1 MHTKAL
7 PSTCVSKVTS
17 HSMLFVTTLEP
28 LKCGHHRDHH
38 CVSRIWRHPCFGG
51 FRYISCR
58 RFNVHLCCW
67 IVLSYISELCVCKK
81 ALPETTTMCT
91 SATITPV
98 VGSSSGGRHSYL
110 RCMQVSPLSSEFWC
124 LVWVLL
130 RLKNLSAL
138 QNSKVSTFQASYL
151 LIGMLSIPEQNV
163 H

>member
-51 FRYISCR
+51 FWYISCR

-67 IVLSYISELCVCKK
+67 IVQATFQSCAFARKPYQRLC
-81 ALPETTTMCT
+81 MCT